1 MPSFPLR
8 PLSLVIPARPS
19 VSATR
24 GSNLLLPASA
34 ATHSLLRTRCII
46 LAERSRGQTRGL
58 NLWQKGKN
66 LVLGR
71 INKAADQTQKSNMP
85 SKVISTIQ
93 PVSRLVF
100 SKFSALLLFFIES
113 CNRHQYLATC
123 FLLFS
128 QSGREPVLPKL

>member
-85 SKVISTIQ
+85 SKVISKIQ

-100 SKFSALLLFFIES
+100 SKFSALLLFSYNHAAAPIFS
-113 CNRHQYLATC
+113 D
-123 FLLFS
+123 LFS
-128 QSGREPVLPKL
+128 TFFPKRS